1 MKNST
6 KKGNSKKKEVRGDE
20 RFAAVGYDPRFQRFP
35 KAKSKVKVDDR
46 FKDMFEN
53 PEFQVGSTKDKR
65 GRGSH
70 KKQKKKL
77 VDEVR
82 RYYRL
87 DEDEDEDEEKGKVDR
102 EIEQAVKPTPL
113 PLSSSSSEEEEEEEL
128 DEAGMRWARMRGLA
142 GPSSSSESESESESD
157 DINNDLMDGVLD
169 EDVEHLY
176 QDWGVG
182 AYAAN
187 PNENIPLLPEATHR
201 LACVDLDWEHIKAV
215 DILAALRSF
224 VPGTDGDISSVTV
237 YPSDYGLEKMEE
249 EKNTGPQ
256 AIWKKSHFDDE
267 EDEDEDSEGGEG
279 DLDTTK
285 LRYYERSKLRWYY
298 AIIVCST
305 AKAAES
311 IYNEC
316 DGMELMKTANVFDLR
331 FVPDDQSF
339 EGRVVRDVATS
350 VPADYSAP
358 VFQTKALQHTN
369 VELTW
374 DKVDDDRKKTLSKK
388 FKDDELK
395 DEDFKTYLASAS
407 DESEEEADTVPDDDQ
422 EAIRERY
429 RKLVSLTDKDV
440 PSERKGTKEWEK
452 EEDLPD
458 GCVSD
463 KDKELQVTFAQDLES
478 LGAKLAE
485 KAKEK
490 NRKGAETVWEAYLR
504 RRKEKREEAKRK
516 GKVHYHSSDDSESD
530 SDIEEAPP
538 AGHDEDDPTKDP
550 FDDPFFNQNDSFV
563 DTKKKGKKKP
573 QQHLSD
579 SDDDDAQEEQRRAEL
594 EMLLMDDTSLHAK
607 KKSSLEKDGSL
618 SKGKMSKRARI
629 KLAKMKKR
637 AEREDG
643 SDNEDLDAQNKEY
656 LNMDDPRFKEV
667 FENPE
672 FALDPT
678 DPRFAKSG
686 KAATKLATEVAKRR
700 SQKRRSKAT
709 TDTVEEYDKK
719 IDSKSSDKA
728 DIKLMVASLK
738 RKSASTMN
746 SKKKSKPSRW

>member
-1 MKNST
+1 MI
-6 KKGNSKKKEVRGDE
+6 
-20 RFAAVGYDPRFQRFP
+20 VGLMC
-35 KAKSKVKVDDR
+35 A
-46 FKDMFEN
+46 DMFEN

-65 GRGSH
+65 GRGTH

-77 VDEVR
+77 VDEAR

-87 DEDEDEDEEKGKVDR
+87 DDDDDDDEKKNVRHVEKP
-102 EIEQAVKPTPL
+102 ANLT
-113 PLSSSSSEEEEEEEL
+113 SSEGEEEEEI
-128 DEAGMRWARMRGLA
+128 DDAGMRWARMRGLA
-142 GPSSSSESESESESD
+142 GPSSSSESESDGESESEGD
-157 DINNDLMDGVLD
+157 DINNELMDGVLD

-256 AIWKKSHFDDE
+256 AIWKKPDKSKNEDNSEEEEE
-267 EDEDEDSEGGEG
+267 EDDSEEEEEG
-279 DLDTTK
+279 DLDTAK
-285 LRYYERSKLRWYY
+285 LRLYERSKLRWYY

-305 AKAAES
+305 ARAAEA

-339 EGRVVRDVATS
+339 EGRVVRDLATH

-407 DESEEEADTVPDDDQ
+407 DESEEEHDTVPDDDQ
-422 EAIRERY
+422 DAIRERY
-429 RKLVSLTDKDV
+429 RNLVSLAGKEM

-452 EEDLPD
+452 EEDVPD
-458 GCVSD
+458 GCVPD
-463 KDKELQVTFAQDLES
+463 KDKELQVTFAQDLEN
-478 LGAKLAE
+478 LGTKLAE
-485 KAKEK
+485 RAREK
-490 NRKGAETVWEAYLR
+490 NRKGAETVWDAYLR

-530 SDIEEAPP
+530 SDIEEAPS
-538 AGHDEDDPTKDP
+538 AVDDGDDSTKDP

-563 DTKKKGKKKP
+563 EQKKKGKKKS
-573 QQHLSD
+573 QEHAAD
-579 SDDDDAQEEQRRAEL
+579 SDDDDTKDEQRRAEL
-594 EMLLMDDTSLHAK
+594 EMLLMDNTSLHSK
-607 KKSSLEKDGSL
+607 KKSSLEKDTGL
-618 SKGKMSKRARI
+618 PKGKMSKRARI

-643 SDNEDLDAQNKEY
+643 SDNEDLDARNREY

-686 KAATKLATEVAKRR
+686 KAAAKLATEVAKRR
-700 SQKRRSKAT
+700 SQKRRSKPNSET
-709 TDTVEEYDKK
+709 LKPDDTKM
-719 IDSKSSDKA
+719 DSKPSDKA
-728 DIKLMVASLK
+728 DMKLMVASLK
-738 RKSASTMN
+738 RKSASAMD
-746 SKKKSKPSRW
+746 SKKKSKSSRW

>member
-1 MKNST
+1 
-6 KKGNSKKKEVRGDE
+6 
-20 RFAAVGYDPRFQRFP
+20 
-35 KAKSKVKVDDR
+35 
-46 FKDMFEN
+46 MFEN

-65 GRGSH
+65 GRGTH
-70 KKQKKKL
+70 TKQKKKL

-87 DEDEDEDEEKGKVDR
+87 DEDDEEDR
-102 EIEQAVKPTPL
+102 KDARNVEQAVKQTP
-113 PLSSSSSEEEEEEEL
+113 SSSEEEEEEDL
-128 DEAGMRWARMRGLA
+128 DEAGIRWARMRGLA
-142 GPSSSSESESESESD
+142 GPSSSSESESDNESESD

-256 AIWKKSHFDDE
+256 AIWRKSDKSKDDD
-267 EDEDEDSEGGEG
+267 DEDEEEGSEDGDG

-350 VPADYSAP
+350 VPTDYSAP

-407 DESEEEADTVPDDDQ
+407 DESEEEADIVPDDDQ

-429 RKLVSLTDKDV
+429 RKLVSLTDKDI

-458 GCVSD
+458 GCVPD
-463 KDKELQVTFAQDLES
+463 KDKELQVTFTQDLEN

-538 AGHDEDDPTKDP
+538 AGDDGDDPTKDP

-573 QQHLSD
+573 QQHSSD
-579 SDDDDAQEEQRRAEL
+579 SDDDAQEEQRRAEL
-594 EMLLMDDTSLHAK
+594 EMLLMNDTSLHSK
-607 KKSSLEKDGSL
+607 KKSSLEKDAGL
-618 SKGKMSKRARI
+618 PKGKMSKRARI

-643 SDNEDLDAQNKEY
+643 SDNEDLDAQKKEY

-700 SQKRRSKAT
+700 SQKRRSKPN
-709 TDTVEEYDKK
+709 TDTLEADDKML
-719 IDSKSSDKA
+719 DSKSSDKA